1 MLNRY
6 SVFPRNIPKDYVK
19 WKLLEIS
26 YIFI

>member
-6 SVFPRNIPKDYVK
+6 SAFPRNVPKDYVK
-19 WKLLEIS
+19 WELLEIS